1 MRRWLAAA
9 ALLLA
14 GAASAQ
20 QPASEGGPRVREGET
35 PTQAPGEAPP
45 AGPPTAQEAP
55 AGEGDVIV
63 LPQGRSQPEAEGP
76 GGEKV
81 VAALSHNQVSIT
93 TTYAGSEIFV
103 FGAIKRS
110 GPQMAKPDVVVTV
123 SGPSSPVVVRRKS
136 RTMGIWA
143 NDAAVIV
150 DTAPSFYAVAS
161 TGPLAEVVSETEDL
175 RHRIALQRQVRT
187 IGAASGAVDPKHFT
201 EALVRLREKRGLYVE
216 APLEVEVIE
225 DTLFT
230 THIALPANIIEGD
243 YIARV
248 FLLHDGKV
256 IDLHESVVGVRKVG
270 LERWVFALSREDPLL
285 YGLLSV
291 FVALLAGWGAS
302 EAFRLLRRG

>member
-1 MRRWLAAA
+1 MRRWLLPA

-14 GAASAQ
+14 GAAAAQ
-20 QPASEGGPRVREGET
+20 EPARDDGPRVREGET
-35 PTQAPGEAPP
+35 PAEAPGEAPS
-45 AGPPTAQEAP
+45 GPPTAEEAP
-55 AGEGDVIV
+55 AGGGDVIV
-63 LPQGRSQPEAEGP
+63 LPEGRDPPETRGP
-76 GGEKV
+76 AGEKV

-93 TTYAGSEIFV
+93 TTYSGSEIFV
-103 FGAIKRS
+103 FGAVKRF
-110 GPQMAKPDVVVTV
+110 GPQAAKPDVIVTV
-123 SGPSSPVVVRRKS
+123 SGPSAPVVVRRKA

-143 NDAAVIV
+143 NEAAVTV
-150 DTAPSFYAVAS
+150 DAAPSFYAVAS
-161 TGPLAEVVSETEDL
+161 TGPLDEVLSQTEDL
-175 RHRIALQRQVRT
+175 RHRVALNRQVRT
-187 IGAASGAVDPKHFT
+187 IGAASGGVEPAEFMD
-201 EALVRLREKRGLYVE
+201 ALVRLREARGLYVE

-230 THIALPANIIEGD
+230 THIALPANIVEGD
-243 YIARV
+243 YLARV